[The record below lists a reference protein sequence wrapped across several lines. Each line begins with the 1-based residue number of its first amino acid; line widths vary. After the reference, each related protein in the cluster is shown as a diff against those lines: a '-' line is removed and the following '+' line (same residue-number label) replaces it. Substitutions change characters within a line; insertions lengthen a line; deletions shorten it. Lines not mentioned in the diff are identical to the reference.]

1 MISGRSHTGNK
12 LATQEFLTLFFG
24 GTNFREAM
32 HIGAEVYNNLK
43 NIIKKK
49 YGKDATNV
57 GVKGNFLL
65 GNKEALELLKNE
77 VRTAGIPIR
86 LSLAWT

>member
-1 MISGRSHTGNK
+1 M
-12 LATQEFLTLFFG
+12 ATQEFLILFFG

-49 YGKDATNV
+49 YGKDATKW
-57 GVKGNFLL
+57 G
-65 GNKEALELLKNE
+65 
-77 VRTAGIPIR
+77 
-86 LSLAWT
+86 